1 MKDKKNGQ
9 PMRIAKIALFFYNPA
24 IDYFIILPQEPPV
37 LRVLQGLPVL
47 LRVLPVLLRVL
58 PVLQVLLQ
66 EPQVLQVLQV
76 PLLQEPQEL
85 PVLPLSWLL
94 PSGPACSLL
103 PRWLKKPIKA
113 R

>member
-1 MKDKKNGQ
+1 V
-9 PMRIAKIALFFYNPA
+9 RLAKIARFYNPA
-24 IDYFIILPQEPPV
+24 IDYVIILPQEPPV
-37 LRVLQGLPVL
+37 LPVLPVLQGLLPVLQGLLPVPQGLPVLLLQELQGLPVL
-47 LRVLPVLLRVL
+47 PVLL
-58 PVLQVLLQ
+58 LQ
-66 EPQVLQVLQV
+66 ELQG
-76 PLLQEPQEL
+76 L